1 MGEVLGRPFS
11 LLRGIA
17 GDVIFCLQEALPAAL
32 KAFTMLDGRE
42 VLQGPA
48 RGWGMVL
55 TYFYASLSCGG
66 AYPS

>member
-1 MGEVLGRPFS
+1 MGEGLGRPCS
-11 LLRGIA
+11 LLRGVA

-42 VLQGPA
+42 VLQRPA

-55 TYFYASLSCGG
+55 TYFYAFSFCGP